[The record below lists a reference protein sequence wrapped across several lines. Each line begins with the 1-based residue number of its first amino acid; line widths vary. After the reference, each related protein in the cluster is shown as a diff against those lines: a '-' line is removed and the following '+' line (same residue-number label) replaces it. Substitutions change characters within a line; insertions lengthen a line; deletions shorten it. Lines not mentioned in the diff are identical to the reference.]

1 MLLFEASYVLCMKN
15 QNLVELISVLGF
27 MGKILFWA
35 IYFADIN
42 AGGFKYSVLSVRVDV
57 SSGGG
62 STGPISG
69 AQTGKILLQN
79 KRIYYQLTIN
89 DLYLEAKQNSYHILK
104 IKTDFPKFF

>member
-1 MLLFEASYVLCMKN
+1 MS
-15 QNLVELISVLGF
+15 
-27 MGKILFWA
+27 KILFLG
-35 IYFADIN
+35 YFFPDIN

-62 STGPISG
+62 STGPIPG

-79 KRIYYQLTIN
+79 KKIYYQLTIS
-89 DLYLEAKQNSYHILK
+89 DWYLEAKQNSVHILK

>member
-1 MLLFEASYVLCMKN
+1 
-15 QNLVELISVLGF
+15 
-27 MGKILFWA
+27 MGKSFGLF
-35 IYFADIN
+35 FADIN

-69 AQTGKILLQN
+69 ARTGKILLQN
-79 KRIYYQLTIN
+79 KRILYQLSMN
-89 DLYLEAKQNSYHILK
+89 DLYLEVKQNSVHILK

>member
-1 MLLFEASYVLCMKN
+1 
-15 QNLVELISVLGF
+15 
-27 MGKILFWA
+27 MGKILFWP
-35 IYFADIN
+35 IFFADIN

-79 KRIYYQLTIN
+79 KKILYQLPMN
-89 DLYLEAKQNSYHILK
+89 DLYLEAKQNSVHIIK
-104 IKTDFPKFF
+104 IKTDFSKFF

>member
-1 MLLFEASYVLCMKN
+1 
-15 QNLVELISVLGF
+15 
-27 MGKILFWA
+27 MGKIQFLA
-35 IYFADIN
+35 NLLADIN

-62 STGPISG
+62 STGPISS
-69 AQTGKILLQN
+69 AQTGKIPLQN
-79 KRIYYQLTIN
+79 KRILYKLPIN